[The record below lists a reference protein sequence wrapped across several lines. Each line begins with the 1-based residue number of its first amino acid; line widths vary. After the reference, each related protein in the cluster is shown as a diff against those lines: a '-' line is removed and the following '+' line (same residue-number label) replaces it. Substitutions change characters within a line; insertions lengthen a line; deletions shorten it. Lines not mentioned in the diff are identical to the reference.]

1 MNDQKPIVSLEDIQ
15 QASNLLQGAVVDTPC
30 IYSPRL
36 SHYTGADIYLKL
48 EIFQNTGSFKER
60 GAYVKMKSLSQ
71 EKLEHGV
78 IAMSAGNHAQ
88 AVAFHAYKLGIPAT
102 IVMPLHTPNTKVSNT
117 EKWGAEVILV
127 GKTLDEARDVARQLA
142 EERNLS
148 FIHPYD
154 DSQIIAGQGTIGL
167 ELLEA
172 VPQLDVII
180 IPVGG
185 GGLAAGMAVAA
196 KALKP
201 DLQIY
206 GVEIEGYTNMR
217 NKLYNLN
224 EEQTTA
230 PTLADGIAVKSPG
243 ELTSQTLK
251 EYVEDI
257 LVVDEAATEEAI
269 DILMRKQNI
278 VAEGA
283 GAVGVAALLQNPEL
297 FRGKAVATVICGGNI
312 DSRILSAI
320 AIRGRIRDGRIAEL
334 RIEVNDVPGM
344 LALVSQTMA
353 DHGANIIELKHQR
366 LMHET
371 PIKMA
376 NLDVTIETRNQA
388 HIQDIMIKFEELG
401 LKVSRLTDIE
411 S

>member
-1 MNDQKPIVSLEDIQ
+1 LR
-15 QASNLLQGAVVDTPC
+15 
-30 IYSPRL
+30 IYNKQPGFYEVLWWIRRVFIR
-36 SHYTGADIYLKL
+36 HGCRITQVLKFIEKM

-71 EKLEHGV
+71 EGLQKGV

-88 AVAFHAYKLGIPAT
+88 AVAFHAYKLGVSAT

-127 GKTLDEARDVARQLA
+127 GKTLDEARDVAYKLA
-142 EERNLS
+142 EERGLT
-148 FIHPYD
+148 FIHTYD
-154 DSQIIAGQGTIGL
+154 DPQIIAGQGTIGL
-167 ELLEA
+167 EIVEA
-172 VPQLDVII
+172 VPQLDVLI
-180 IPVGG
+180 IPLGG
-185 GGLAAGMAVAA
+185 GGLAAGITVAA

-201 DLQIY
+201 ALQIY
-206 GVEIEGYTNMR
+206 GVEIEGYTSMR
-217 NKLYNLN
+217 NKLYDLN
-224 EEQTTA
+224 EEQTMG

-243 ELTSQTLK
+243 ELTSQILR
-251 EYVEDI
+251 EHLEDI
-257 LVVDEAATEEAI
+257 LVVGEAAAEEAI

-283 GAVGVAALLQNPEL
+283 GAVGVAALLQNREL
-297 FRGKAVATVICGGNI
+297 FKGKAVATVICGGNI

-344 LALVSQTMA
+344 LALVAQTMA

-388 HIQDIMIKFEELG
+388 HIQDIVGKFEELG
-401 LKVSRLTDIE
+401 LKVGRLTDIE